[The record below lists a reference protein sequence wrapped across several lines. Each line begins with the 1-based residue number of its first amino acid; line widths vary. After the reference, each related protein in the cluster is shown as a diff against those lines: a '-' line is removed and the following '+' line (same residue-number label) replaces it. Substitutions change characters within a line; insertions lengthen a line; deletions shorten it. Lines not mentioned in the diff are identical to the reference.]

1 MIESIRKMWKIGELR
16 KKILYTFLML
26 VLFRLVGVIPAPGV
40 DVAKV
45 MSQNNTSTLPTPY
58 INASIIMQLL
68 TIAIP
73 ALERMSKEDDGR
85 QKINRITRYVTVGL
99 AALQAIGLVR
109 GLGYIRSGWLNYVL
123 VGVSMAGGT
132 ALAMWIGE
140 RITEKG
146 VGNGVSLL
154 IFVGIISN
162 LFNGI
167 VAGFQT
173 ATTTGTTSGWL
184 NLIIIVVTCI
194 LMTVI
199 VTFVELGERRIP
211 LIAKQVKGR
220 RVYGGQN
227 THMSLK
233 VVSVGVLPLI
243 FAYSFLAFP
252 GTIAQLIDPKA
263 EGWFTRWW
271 LTNMSTGSVWYLIIS
286 ALLIIAFTFF
296 YSSISFDP
304 KQQAES
310 LQQQG
315 AVIPGQRGKNI
326 RQYLQ
331 NIMNRLNLFAAFFL
345 AILAAVPTLL
355 LKLAENPSLDPIALS
370 EEFVKGYYGAAA
382 EPMGRYLDYLEARQ
396 KTGVGCLDVPQ
407 RQHLDPLRNQPLYD
421 SAVDL
426 RIHKRTCRVTALR
439 EGQRRRGQACLEIPD
454 VVASVVEPV
463 KGFPVVGFRIK
474 KSNFLHDVFH
484 YSSVSKRTIQVSF
497 YSVLR

>member
-1 MIESIRKMWKIGELR
+1 MVESIRKMWRIPELR
-16 KKILYTFLML
+16 KKVVYTFLML
-26 VLFRLVGVIPAPGV
+26 VLYRLVSVIPAPGV
-40 DVAKV
+40 DISKV
-45 MSQNNTSTLPTPY
+45 NNEMANLPLLDLVNMMTGNSFSQMTIMAMGITPY

-73 ALERMSKEDDGR
+73 ALERLSKEEDGR

-109 GLGYIRSGWLNYVL
+109 GLGYIKPGALNYIL
-123 VGVSMAGGT
+123 VGVCMAGGT

-162 LFNGI
+162 LFSGI
-167 VAGFQT
+167 VSGFST
-173 ATTTGTTSGWL
+173 AVTQGTTSGWV
-184 NLIIIVVTCI
+184 NVIGIIVTCI
-194 LMTVI
+194 LMTVV

-211 LIAKQVKGR
+211 LQIAKQVKGR

-252 GTIAQLIDPKA
+252 GTIAQLIAPN
-263 EGWFTRWW
+263 GGFTQWW
-271 LTNMSTGSVWYLIIS
+271 NRTMYTGSVWYMIVS

-304 KQQAES
+304 KQQAEQ

-315 AVIPGQRGKNI
+315 AVIPGQRCKNV
-326 RQYLQ
+326 RKYLQ
-331 NIMNRLNLFAAFFL
+331 NIVNRLNLFAALFL
-345 AILAAVPTLL
+345 AVLAAVPTLL
-355 LKLAENPSLDPIALS
+355 LRLAGVSVPFAASSILIA
-370 EEFVKGYYGAAA
+370 V
-382 EPMGRYLDYLEARQ
+382 
-396 KTGVGCLDVPQ
+396 
-407 RQHLDPLRNQPLYD
+407 
-421 SAVDL
+421 
-426 RIHKRTCRVTALR
+426 
-439 EGQRRRGQACLEIPD
+439 
-454 VVASVVEPV
+454 
-463 KGFPVVGFRIK
+463 
-474 KSNFLHDVFH
+474 
-484 YSSVSKRTIQVSF
+484 SVSLETIRTIQGEM
-497 YSVLR
+497 SVRGIDMDMDNIGFM

>member
-1 MIESIRKMWKIGELR
+1 MIESIRKMWKIEELR
-16 KKILYTFLML
+16 KKILYTFMML

-45 MSQNNTSTLPTPY
+45 MSQNNTSTLPLLELVNMMTGNAFSQMTLMAMGITPY

-85 QKINRITRYVTVGL
+85 EKINRITRYVTVGL

-109 GLGYIRSGWLNYVL
+109 GLGYIRAGWLNYVL

-167 VAGFQT
+167 VSGFNT
-173 ATTTGTTSGWL
+173 ATTTGTTSGWV
-184 NLIIIVVTCI
+184 NLIVIVVTCI

-211 LIAKQVKGR
+211 LQIAKQVKGR

-252 GTIAQLIDPKA
+252 GTIAQLIDPKT
-263 EGWFTRWW
+263 EGWFTQWW
-271 LTNMSTGSVWYLIIS
+271 TRNMYTGSVWYMIIS

-304 KQQAES
+304 KQQAEQ

-331 NIMNRLNLFAAFFL
+331 NIMNRLNLFAALFL

-355 LKLAENPSLDPIALS
+355 LRLAGVQVPFAASSILIA
-370 EEFVKGYYGAAA
+370 V
-382 EPMGRYLDYLEARQ
+382 
-396 KTGVGCLDVPQ
+396 
-407 RQHLDPLRNQPLYD
+407 
-421 SAVDL
+421 
-426 RIHKRTCRVTALR
+426 
-439 EGQRRRGQACLEIPD
+439 
-454 VVASVVEPV
+454 
-463 KGFPVVGFRIK
+463 
-474 KSNFLHDVFH
+474 
-484 YSSVSKRTIQVSF
+484 SVSLETVRTIQGEM
-497 YSVLR
+497 SVRGIDMDMDNVGFM

>member
-1 MIESIRKMWKIGELR
+1 MIESIRKMWKIEELR
-16 KKILYTFLML
+16 KKILYTFMML

-45 MSQNNTSTLPTPY
+45 MSQNNTSTLPLLELVNMMTGNAFSQMTLMAMGITPY

-73 ALERMSKEDDGR
+73 ALERLSKEEDGR
-85 QKINRITRYVTVGL
+85 QKINRITRYVTIGL

-109 GLGYIRSGWLNYVL
+109 SLGFIKAGWLNYVL

-146 VGNGVSLL
+146 IGNGISLL
-154 IFVGIISN
+154 IFAGIISN
-162 LFNGI
+162 IFNGI
-167 VAGFQT
+167 VKNFRT
-173 ATTTGTTSGWL
+173 ASTTGLTSAWI
-184 NLIIIVVTCI
+184 NLVVVLATCI
-194 LMTVI
+194 LMTVV

-211 LIAKQVKGR
+211 LQIAKQVKGR

-252 GTIAQLIDPKA
+252 GTIAQLIDPKM
-263 EGWFTRWW
+263 EGWFTQWW
-271 LTNMSTGSVWYLIIS
+271 RYNMNTGSFWYLIIS

-304 KQQAES
+304 KQQAEQ

-355 LKLAENPSLDPIALS
+355 VRLAGVKNIPFAASSILIA
-370 EEFVKGYYGAAA
+370 V
-382 EPMGRYLDYLEARQ
+382 
-396 KTGVGCLDVPQ
+396 
-407 RQHLDPLRNQPLYD
+407 
-421 SAVDL
+421 
-426 RIHKRTCRVTALR
+426 
-439 EGQRRRGQACLEIPD
+439 
-454 VVASVVEPV
+454 
-463 KGFPVVGFRIK
+463 
-474 KSNFLHDVFH
+474 
-484 YSSVSKRTIQVSF
+484 SVSLETIRTIQGEM
-497 YSVLR
+497 SVRGIDMDMDGFM

>member
-16 KKILYTFLML
+16 KKIIYTFLML
-26 VLFRLVGVIPAPGV
+26 LVYRLVGVIPAPGV
-40 DVAKV
+40 DAVKV
-45 MSQNNTSTLPTPY
+45 FNSAGMSNTNLLGLVNMMTGNNFEKMTVMAMGITPY

-73 ALERMSKEDDGR
+73 ALERLSKEEDGR
-85 QKINRITRYVTVGL
+85 QKINRITRYVTIGL

-109 GLGYIRSGWLNYVL
+109 GLGFIKAGWINYVL

-146 VGNGVSLL
+146 IGNGISLL
-154 IFVGIISN
+154 IFAGIISN

-167 VAGFQT
+167 VSGFT
-173 ATTTGTTSGWL
+173 MASGNATTSGWL
-184 NLIIIVVTCI
+184 TLIIVVVTCI
-194 LMTVI
+194 LMTVV

-211 LIAKQVKGR
+211 LQIAKQVKGR

-252 GTIAQLIDPKA
+252 GTIAQLIDPNKQ
-263 EGWFTRWW
+263 GWFTQWW
-271 LTNMSTGSVWYLIIS
+271 EANMNQGKIGYMIVSG
-286 ALLIIAFTFF
+286 LLIIAFTFF

-304 KQQAES
+304 KQQAEQ

-331 NIMNRLNLFAAFFL
+331 NIVSRLNLFAAFFL

-355 LKLAENPSLDPIALS
+355 ITLAGVSANSIPFAASSILIA
-370 EEFVKGYYGAAA
+370 V
-382 EPMGRYLDYLEARQ
+382 
-396 KTGVGCLDVPQ
+396 
-407 RQHLDPLRNQPLYD
+407 
-421 SAVDL
+421 
-426 RIHKRTCRVTALR
+426 
-439 EGQRRRGQACLEIPD
+439 
-454 VVASVVEPV
+454 
-463 KGFPVVGFRIK
+463 
-474 KSNFLHDVFH
+474 
-484 YSSVSKRTIQVSF
+484 SVSLETVRTIQGEM
-497 YSVLR
+497 SVRGIDMDMDGFM

>member
-16 KKILYTFLML
+16 KKILYTFFML

-40 DVAKV
+40 DAVKV
-45 MSQNNTSTLPTPY
+45 MEAMKQNASTLPLLELVNMMTGNNFEQMTLMAMGITPY

-73 ALERMSKEDDGR
+73 ALERLSKEEDGR
-85 QKINRITRYVTVGL
+85 QKINRITRYVTIGL

-109 GLGYIRSGWLNYVL
+109 SLGFIKAGWLNYVL

-146 VGNGVSLL
+146 IGNGISLL
-154 IFVGIISN
+154 IFAGIISN
-162 LFNGI
+162 IFNGI
-167 VAGFQT
+167 VKNFRQAS
-173 ATTTGTTSGWL
+173 TTGLTSAWI
-184 NLIIIVVTCI
+184 NLVVVLATCI
-194 LMTVI
+194 LMTVV

-211 LIAKQVKGR
+211 LQIAKQVKGR

-227 THMSLK
+227 THMGLK

-252 GTIAQLIDPKA
+252 GTIAQLIDKNSGFA
-263 EGWFTRWW
+263 KWCEQNLSNNNGI
-271 LTNMSTGSVWYLIIS
+271 SYVYLILS
-286 ALLIIAFTFF
+286 SLLIIAFTFF

-304 KQQAES
+304 KQQAEQ

-331 NIMNRLNLFAAFFL
+331 NIMNRLNLFAAIFL
-345 AILAAVPTLL
+345 AILAAIPTLL
-355 LKLAENPSLDPIALS
+355 MKWAGVTNIPFAASSILIAVS
-370 EEFVKGYYGAAA
+370 VA
-382 EPMGRYLDYLEARQ
+382 LETVRAIQ
-396 KTGVGCLDVPQ
+396 GEMSV
-407 RQHLDPLRNQPLYD
+407 
-421 SAVDL
+421 
-426 RIHKRTCRVTALR
+426 
-439 EGQRRRGQACLEIPD
+439 RGID
-454 VVASVVEPV
+454 MDMD
-463 KGFPVVGFRIK
+463 GFM
-474 KSNFLHDVFH
+474 
-484 YSSVSKRTIQVSF
+484 
-497 YSVLR
+497 

>member
-1 MIESIRKMWKIGELR
+1 MIESIRKMWKIEELR
-16 KKILYTFLML
+16 KKILYTFMML

-45 MSQNNTSTLPTPY
+45 MSQNNTNTLPLLELVNMMTGNAFSQMTLMAMGITPY

-211 LIAKQVKGR
+211 LQIAKQVKGR

-252 GTIAQLIDPKA
+252 GTIAQLIDPNKQ
-263 EGWFTRWW
+263 GWFTQWW
-271 LTNMSTGSVWYLIIS
+271 EANMNQGKIGYMIVSG
-286 ALLIIAFTFF
+286 LLIIAFTFF

-304 KQQAES
+304 KQQAEQ

-331 NIMNRLNLFAAFFL
+331 NIVSRLNLFAAFFL

-355 LKLAENPSLDPIALS
+355 ITLAGVSANSIPFAASSILIA
-370 EEFVKGYYGAAA
+370 V
-382 EPMGRYLDYLEARQ
+382 
-396 KTGVGCLDVPQ
+396 
-407 RQHLDPLRNQPLYD
+407 
-421 SAVDL
+421 
-426 RIHKRTCRVTALR
+426 
-439 EGQRRRGQACLEIPD
+439 
-454 VVASVVEPV
+454 
-463 KGFPVVGFRIK
+463 
-474 KSNFLHDVFH
+474 
-484 YSSVSKRTIQVSF
+484 SVSLETVRTIQGEM
-497 YSVLR
+497 SVRGIDMDMDGFM

>member
-1 MIESIRKMWKIGELR
+1 MIDSIRKMWKIEELR
-16 KKILYTFLML
+16 KKILYTFMML

-45 MSQNNTSTLPTPY
+45 MSQNNTSTLPLLELVNMMTGNAFSQMTLMAMGITPY

-85 QKINRITRYVTVGL
+85 EKINRITRYVTVGL

-109 GLGYIRSGWLNYVL
+109 GLGYIKAGWLNYVL

-167 VAGFQT
+167 VSGFNT
-173 ATTTGTTSGWL
+173 ATTTGTTSGWV
-184 NLIIIVVTCI
+184 NLLVIVVTCI

-211 LIAKQVKGR
+211 LQIAKQVKGR

-252 GTIAQLIDPKA
+252 GTIAQLIDPNKQ
-263 EGWFTRWW
+263 GWFTQWW
-271 LTNMSTGSVWYLIIS
+271 EANMNQGKIGYMIVSG
-286 ALLIIAFTFF
+286 LLIIAFTFF

-304 KQQAES
+304 KQQAEQ

-331 NIMNRLNLFAAFFL
+331 NIVSRLNLFAAFFL

-355 LKLAENPSLDPIALS
+355 ITLAGVSANSIPFAASSILIA
-370 EEFVKGYYGAAA
+370 V
-382 EPMGRYLDYLEARQ
+382 
-396 KTGVGCLDVPQ
+396 
-407 RQHLDPLRNQPLYD
+407 
-421 SAVDL
+421 
-426 RIHKRTCRVTALR
+426 
-439 EGQRRRGQACLEIPD
+439 
-454 VVASVVEPV
+454 
-463 KGFPVVGFRIK
+463 
-474 KSNFLHDVFH
+474 
-484 YSSVSKRTIQVSF
+484 SVSLETVRTIQGEM
-497 YSVLR
+497 SVRGIDMDMDGFM

>member
-1 MIESIRKMWKIGELR
+1 MVESIRKMWKIPELR

-26 VLFRLVGVIPAPGV
+26 VLYRLVSVIPAPGV
-40 DVAKV
+40 NVANINQEIANLPLLDLV
-45 MSQNNTSTLPTPY
+45 NMMTGNAFSQMTLMAMGITPY

-73 ALERMSKEDDGR
+73 ALERLSKEEDGR

-109 GLGYIRSGWLNYVL
+109 GMSGIDTERFGWLAYVL

-167 VAGFQT
+167 VSGFTT
-173 ATTTGTTSGWL
+173 AVTQGTTSGWV
-184 NLIIIVVTCI
+184 NVIGIIVTCI
-194 LMTVI
+194 IMTVV

-211 LIAKQVKGR
+211 LQIAKQVKGR

-252 GTIAQLIDPKA
+252 GTIAQLVAPN
-263 EGWFTRWW
+263 GGFTLWW
-271 LTNMSTGSVWYLIIS
+271 NQTMYTGSVWYMIVS
-286 ALLIIAFTFF
+286 ALLIVAFTFF

-304 KQQAES
+304 KQQAEQ

-315 AVIPGQRGKNI
+315 AVIPGQRGKNV

-331 NIMNRLNLFAAFFL
+331 NIVGRLNLFAALFL

-355 LKLAENPSLDPIALS
+355 LRLAGVSVPFAASSILIA
-370 EEFVKGYYGAAA
+370 V
-382 EPMGRYLDYLEARQ
+382 
-396 KTGVGCLDVPQ
+396 
-407 RQHLDPLRNQPLYD
+407 
-421 SAVDL
+421 
-426 RIHKRTCRVTALR
+426 
-439 EGQRRRGQACLEIPD
+439 
-454 VVASVVEPV
+454 
-463 KGFPVVGFRIK
+463 
-474 KSNFLHDVFH
+474 
-484 YSSVSKRTIQVSF
+484 SVSLETIRTIQGEM
-497 YSVLR
+497 SVRGIDMDMDNVGFM

>member
-1 MIESIRKMWKIGELR
+1 MIENIRKMWKIEELR
-16 KKILYTFLML
+16 KKILYTFFML
-26 VLFRLVGVIPAPGV
+26 VIFRLVGVIPAPGV

-45 MSQNNTSTLPTPY
+45 MSQNNTSTLPLLELVNMMTGNAFSQMTIMAMGITPY

-73 ALERMSKEDDGR
+73 ALERMSKEEDGR
-85 QKINRITRYVTVGL
+85 EKINRITRYVTVGL

-109 GLGYIRSGWLNYVL
+109 GLGYIKAGWLNYVL
-123 VGVSMAGGT
+123 VGVTMAGGT

-167 VAGFQT
+167 VSGFNT
-173 ATTTGTTSGWL
+173 ATTTGTTSGWI
-184 NLIIIVVTCI
+184 NLLVIIVTCI

-211 LIAKQVKGR
+211 LQIAKQVKGR

-252 GTIAQLIDPKA
+252 GTIAQLIDPNA
-263 EGWFTRWW
+263 NGWFTRWW
-271 LTNMSTGSVWYLIIS
+271 MTNMYTGSVWYMVIS

-304 KQQAES
+304 KQQAEQ

-355 LKLAENPSLDPIALS
+355 LRLAGVQVPFAASSILIA
-370 EEFVKGYYGAAA
+370 V
-382 EPMGRYLDYLEARQ
+382 
-396 KTGVGCLDVPQ
+396 
-407 RQHLDPLRNQPLYD
+407 
-421 SAVDL
+421 
-426 RIHKRTCRVTALR
+426 
-439 EGQRRRGQACLEIPD
+439 
-454 VVASVVEPV
+454 
-463 KGFPVVGFRIK
+463 
-474 KSNFLHDVFH
+474 
-484 YSSVSKRTIQVSF
+484 SVSLETVRTIQGEM
-497 YSVLR
+497 SVRGIDMDMDGFM

>member
-26 VLFRLVGVIPAPGV
+26 VLLRLVGVIPAPGV

-45 MSQNNTSTLPTPY
+45 MSQNNTNTLPLLELVNMMTGNAFSQMTLMAMGITPY

-211 LIAKQVKGR
+211 LQIAKQVKGR

-331 NIMNRLNLFAAFFL
+331 NIVNRLNLFAAFFL

-355 LKLAENPSLDPIALS
+355 LRLAGVQVPFAASSILIA
-370 EEFVKGYYGAAA
+370 V
-382 EPMGRYLDYLEARQ
+382 
-396 KTGVGCLDVPQ
+396 
-407 RQHLDPLRNQPLYD
+407 
-421 SAVDL
+421 
-426 RIHKRTCRVTALR
+426 
-439 EGQRRRGQACLEIPD
+439 
-454 VVASVVEPV
+454 
-463 KGFPVVGFRIK
+463 
-474 KSNFLHDVFH
+474 
-484 YSSVSKRTIQVSF
+484 SVSLETVRTIQGEM
-497 YSVLR
+497 SVRGIDMDMDGFM

>member
-1 MIESIRKMWKIGELR
+1 MIESIRKMWKIEELR
-16 KKILYTFLML
+16 KKILYTFFML
-26 VLFRLVGVIPAPGV
+26 VIFRLVGVIPAPGV

-45 MSQNNTSTLPTPY
+45 MSQNNTSTLPLLELVNMMTGNAFSQMTIMAMGITPY

-211 LIAKQVKGR
+211 LQIAKQVKGR

-331 NIMNRLNLFAAFFL
+331 NIVNRLNLFAAFFL

-355 LKLAENPSLDPIALS
+355 LRLAGVQVPFAASSILIA
-370 EEFVKGYYGAAA
+370 V
-382 EPMGRYLDYLEARQ
+382 
-396 KTGVGCLDVPQ
+396 
-407 RQHLDPLRNQPLYD
+407 
-421 SAVDL
+421 
-426 RIHKRTCRVTALR
+426 
-439 EGQRRRGQACLEIPD
+439 
-454 VVASVVEPV
+454 
-463 KGFPVVGFRIK
+463 
-474 KSNFLHDVFH
+474 
-484 YSSVSKRTIQVSF
+484 SVSLETVRTIQGEM
-497 YSVLR
+497 SVRGIDMDMDGFM

>member
-1 MIESIRKMWKIGELR
+1 MIESLRKMWKIEELR
-16 KKILYTFLML
+16 KKILYTFMML
-26 VLFRLVGVIPAPGV
+26 ILFRLVGVIPAPGV
-40 DVAKV
+40 DVARV
-45 MSQNNTSTLPTPY
+45 MSGNNATTLPLLELVNMMTGNAFSQMTLMAMGITPY

-73 ALERMSKEDDGR
+73 ALERLSKEEDGR

-109 GLGYIRSGWLNYVL
+109 GLGYIKAGWLNYVL

-146 VGNGVSLL
+146 IGNGVSLL

-167 VAGFQT
+167 VAGFNT
-173 ATTTGTTSGWL
+173 AATTGTTSGWV
-184 NLIIIVVTCI
+184 NLLVIVVTTI
-194 LMTVI
+194 LMTVV

-211 LIAKQVKGR
+211 LQIAKQVKGR

-252 GTIAQLIDPKA
+252 GTIAQLINPN
-263 EGWFTRWW
+263 GGFTQWW
-271 LTNMSTGSVWYLIIS
+271 NRTMYTGSVWYMIVS

-304 KQQAES
+304 KQQSEQ

-331 NIMNRLNLFAAFFL
+331 NIMNRLNLFAAIFL
-345 AILAAVPTLL
+345 AVLAAVPTLL
-355 LKLAENPSLDPIALS
+355 LRLAGVQVPFAASSILIA
-370 EEFVKGYYGAAA
+370 V
-382 EPMGRYLDYLEARQ
+382 
-396 KTGVGCLDVPQ
+396 
-407 RQHLDPLRNQPLYD
+407 
-421 SAVDL
+421 
-426 RIHKRTCRVTALR
+426 
-439 EGQRRRGQACLEIPD
+439 
-454 VVASVVEPV
+454 
-463 KGFPVVGFRIK
+463 
-474 KSNFLHDVFH
+474 
-484 YSSVSKRTIQVSF
+484 SVSLETIRTIQGEM
-497 YSVLR
+497 SVRGIDMDMDNVGFM